1 VRVRAERDGEGV
13 AIRVSDTGVGIAP
26 EKLSKLLA
34 RSFVL
39 RDALHHH
46 SSSRLEF
53 GSAGLG
59 LGIPI
64 ARGVAEA
71 HGGRLSAES
80 EPGRGST
87 FTLWI
92 PRGGSEEM
100 AAA

>member
-1 VRVRAERDGEGV
+1 M
-13 AIRVSDTGVGIAP
+13 GISP
-26 EKLSKLLA
+26 EKLGKLLA

-53 GSAGLG
+53 QSAGLG

-71 HGGRLSAES
+71 HGGRLTARS
-80 EPGRGST
+80 EPGRGT
-87 FTLWI
+87 VFTLWI
-92 PRGGSEEM
+92 PAGTLE

>member
-1 VRVRAERDGEGV
+1 VT
-13 AIRVSDTGVGIAP
+13 DTGVGIAP
-26 EKLSKLLA
+26 EKLGKLLA

-39 RDALHHH
+39 RDSIHHH
-46 SSSRLEF
+46 SSSSLEF
-53 GSAGLG
+53 RSSGLG

-71 HGGRLSAES
+71 HGGRLTAQSV
-80 EPGRGST
+80 PGQGST

-92 PRGGSEEM
+92 PRGSLEEE